1 MITPQRLL
9 ETLRAE
15 LATRVLPELTDDRA
29 RSSVIAALGLLKDL
43 APRVHLD
50 EAWLAESVALLEPAA
65 QRWRARL
72 PDPLATEL
80 DPRRGADGAPGHRR
94 DWLLAGAERLIEYLW
109 RTGSDPDL
117 LQDIRS
123 VLRADVELEIK
134 RLA

>member
-50 EAWLAESVALLEPAA
+50 ESWVADSLALLEPAA
-65 QRWRARL
+65 ARWRTRVSA
-72 PDPLATEL
+72 DLAVLL
-80 DPRRGADGAPGHRR
+80 DADGPPARR
-94 DWLLAGAERLIEYLW
+94 REQLMSGTETLIAHLW
-109 RTGSDPDL
+109 QTDSDPDL
-117 LQDIRS
+117 LRDIRS
-123 VLRADVELEIK
+123 VLRAEVELEIK